1 MSGPSNK
8 RRCVELSYDRSC
20 KKVRSASG
28 SPAPTEDSPCFPLS
42 LLRLEAVYTELN
54 RALCHALATSPVS
67 PDPNTGT
74 VLNILDH
81 MSLERHYLS
90 CLRID
95 DLRRLCWICEWDT
108 EDPSLEATASVEEVD
123 NDDPFLPIPND
134 WIRGAMG
141 ITISPTTHRL
151 ENGKRLPAYGVGIR
165 VRTLCRREEVKKK
178 VLVGMTAVA
187 QWVAA
192 SENRREA
199 FHAKLRKWMEFHAS
213 VTPFPAVPL
222 ARLPRLASTHGPT
235 SFAQRLLS
243 SSPSAVTMVESCS
256 IASLGLTPDRQRV
269 SGASRSGGT
278 PSTPR
283 REALY
288 SRLRQR
294 SVSVSPTK
302 TVIDGRG
309 CQGVQ
314 VSSDQPAKSRR
325 AKLRRRVLLSRLER
339 VAEVVWM
346 TFSTASTGSALSN
359 TNHTRRALPLSVVAT
374 AVHKSSSA
382 PISATEVL
390 DSLTM
395 LADLCPW
402 FLKHLE
408 IGAEKWL
415 EMPGRSGDASQ
426 APAEPKGAHEHGLRR
441 ARGIIRRNLLDVD
454 F

>member
-1 MSGPSNK
+1 M
-8 RRCVELSYDRSC
+8 V
-20 KKVRSASG
+20 SAQPVKHSSG

-95 DLRRLCWICEWDT
+95 DFGGFVGYVK
-108 EDPSLEATASVEEVD
+108 ATASVEEVD

-134 WIRGAMG
+134 WIRGPMG

-165 VRTLCRREEVKKK
+165 VRTSCRMEEVKKK

-235 SFAQRLLS
+235 GFAQRLLS
-243 SSPSAVTMVESCS
+243 SSPSAVTMVEPCS

-309 CQGVQ
+309 CKDVQ
-314 VSSDQPAKSRR
+314 VSSDQPAKAGR

-346 TFSTASTGSALSN
+346 FVCFAAKPKPALMCWE
-359 TNHTRRALPLSVVAT
+359 LVQDL
-374 AVHKSSSA
+374 
-382 PISATEVL
+382 L
-390 DSLTM
+390 DS
-395 LADLCPW
+395 
-402 FLKHLE
+402 F
-408 IGAEKWL
+408 
-415 EMPGRSGDASQ
+415 
-426 APAEPKGAHEHGLRR
+426 
-441 ARGIIRRNLLDVD
+441 N
-454 F
+454 

>member
-199 FHAKLRKWMEFHAS
+199 FHAN
-213 VTPFPAVPL
+213 
-222 ARLPRLASTHGPT
+222 
-235 SFAQRLLS
+235 FAQRLLS

-314 VSSDQPAKSRR
+314 VSSDQPAKARR

-426 APAEPKGAHEHGLRR
+426 APGEPKGAHEHGLRR

>member
-1 MSGPSNK
+1 M
-8 RRCVELSYDRSC
+8 V
-20 KKVRSASG
+20 SAQPVKHSSG

-141 ITISPTTHRL
+141 ITISPTTQKTANDFLRMVL
-151 ENGKRLPAYGVGIR
+151 GYG
-165 VRTLCRREEVKKK
+165 
-178 VLVGMTAVA
+178 
-187 QWVAA
+187 
-192 SENRREA
+192 
-199 FHAKLRKWMEFHAS
+199 
-213 VTPFPAVPL
+213 
-222 ARLPRLASTHGPT
+222 
-235 SFAQRLLS
+235 
-243 SSPSAVTMVESCS
+243 
-256 IASLGLTPDRQRV
+256 
-269 SGASRSGGT
+269 
-278 PSTPR
+278 
-283 REALY
+283 
-288 SRLRQR
+288 
-294 SVSVSPTK
+294 
-302 TVIDGRG
+302 
-309 CQGVQ
+309 
-314 VSSDQPAKSRR
+314 
-325 AKLRRRVLLSRLER
+325 
-339 VAEVVWM
+339 

-426 APAEPKGAHEHGLRR
+426 APGEPKGAHEHGLRR

>member
-20 KKVRSASG
+20 KKARSASG

-90 CLRID
+90 Y
-95 DLRRLCWICEWDT
+95 
-108 EDPSLEATASVEEVD
+108 PSLEATASVEEVD

-134 WIRGAMG
+134 WIRGPMG
-141 ITISPTTHRL
+141 IAISPTTHRL
-151 ENGKRLPAYGVGIR
+151 ESGKRLPAYGVGIR
-165 VRTLCRREEVKKK
+165 VRTSCRMEEVKKK

-235 SFAQRLLS
+235 GFAQRLLS
-243 SSPSAVTMVESCS
+243 SSPSAVTMVEPCS

-309 CQGVQ
+309 CKDVQ
-314 VSSDQPAKSRR
+314 VSSDQPAKAGR
-325 AKLRRRVLLSRLER
+325 AKLRRQVLLSRLER

-346 TFSTASTGSALSN
+346 TFSTASTKSALSN
-359 TNHTRRALPLSVVAT
+359 TNHTRRALPLSVV
-374 AVHKSSSA
+374 
-382 PISATEVL
+382 
-390 DSLTM
+390 DR
-395 LADLCPW
+395 CPSVYEG
-402 FLKHLE
+402 K
-408 IGAEKWL
+408 
-415 EMPGRSGDASQ
+415 P
-426 APAEPKGAHEHGLRR
+426 
-441 ARGIIRRNLLDVD
+441 VD
-454 F
+454 RQWAGHPRFGK